1 MAMRMRGALV
11 LVCAL
16 AGAAT
21 ADNKAADRLFSEGR
35 AALAANNPA
44 EACEKFEAAIKID
57 ATATGTM
64 LNLGLC
70 YEKLRKYATSL
81 DWFRKAQTA
90 AAENHLSDYEKA
102 AKDHTIAL
110 RDLVNTLQIT
120 VEGASQAD
128 VLVGGRQVR
137 PTDYGRY
144 EVDAGT
150 LEIVARAPGKKP
162 FTQTLEVPERTKNE
176 ANPPIE
182 IQIDLTE
189 DAVPVFIDRGAGRR
203 KAALFIGAG
212 GIAAL
217 AFTGVYGIVQKGKFD
232 DAAGDPTQQKRIKD
246 QVRYVGTGVFI
257 VGAGL
262 VGAAAFL
269 YFTADGKEQVSD
281 GTAFAPVI
289 TNDQLGLAVSGRF

>member
-44 EACEKFEAAIKID
+44 EACAKFEAAIKLD
-57 ATATGTM
+57 GTATGTM

-90 AAENHLSDYEKA
+90 AAENHLGDYEKA

-120 VEGASQAD
+120 VEGAAQAD
-128 VLVGGRQVR
+128 VLIGGRQVR

-162 FTQTLEVPERTKNE
+162 FTQTLEVPERTRNE
-176 ANPPIE
+176 PNTPIA

-212 GIAAL
+212 GVAAL

-232 DAAGDPTQQKRIKD
+232 DAEGDPTEQKRIKD

-289 TNDQLGLAVSGRF
+289 THDQLGLAVSGSF

>member
-1 MAMRMRGALV
+1 MAMRMRGAVV

-16 AGAAT
+16 AGAAA

-120 VEGASQAD
+120 VEGAAQAD

-162 FTQTLEVPERTKNE
+162 FSQTLEVPERTKNE

-189 DAVPVFIDRGAGRR
+189 AAVPVFIDRGAGRR
-203 KAALFIGAG
+203 RAALFIGGG

-232 DAAGDPTQQKRIKD
+232 DAEGDPTQQKRIKD

-262 VGAAAFL
+262 IGAAAFL

-289 TNDQLGLAVSGRF
+289 TNDQLGLAVSGSF